1 MSHTQFVLIVLLLF
15 AGLSE
20 AARAP
25 QPAVREFAVTAKKY
39 AFEPARFEVTEG
51 DDVRFVVTSTD
62 TDHGFE
68 IKRLDIEELVPEDE
82 TKTIAFTAPAAGT
95 YAIRCSEWCGK
106 GHKTMKATLVVHP
119 RPGS

>member
-1 MSHTQFVLIVLLLF
+1 MFQTQFVLIVLLLI
-15 AGLSE
+15 AGLPD

-25 QPAVREFAVTAKKY
+25 QPAVREFTVTAKKY
-39 AFEPARFEVTEG
+39 AFEPAQFEVTEG
-51 DDVRFVVTSTD
+51 DEVRFLVTATD

-68 IKRLDIEELVPEDE
+68 IKGLDIEELVPEDE

-95 YAIRCSEWCGK
+95 YTIRCSEWCGK
-106 GHKTMKATLVVHP
+106 GHKTMKATLLVHP